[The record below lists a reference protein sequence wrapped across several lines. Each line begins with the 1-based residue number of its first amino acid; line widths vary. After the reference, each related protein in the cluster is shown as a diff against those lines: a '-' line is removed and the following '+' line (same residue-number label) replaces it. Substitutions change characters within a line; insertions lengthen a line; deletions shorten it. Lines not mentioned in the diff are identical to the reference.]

1 MKDTRKGP
9 WVTILLT
16 ALLVAG
22 SPLLM
27 GQDLTSREEAMKAF
41 AQLLKISP
49 DPPDVK
55 VNVRRIEERDGL
67 RIEDISWTSL
77 DGEEPLAY
85 VLRPAFA
92 PDRLPAI
99 ICLHGSSGSRDSM
112 VTEKF
117 GRGKWI
123 RYGKETPHERL
134 LGWARELARQGYLIL
149 ALTQRGLDRRTPDTN
164 DQSKE
169 MLLRGRTLMGAI
181 VFEIRQAL
189 TYLQER
195 PDVDPGQIGV
205 TGMSFGG
212 ITTFYSWLVDDR
224 IAAAASI
231 CGGVG
236 SLEEFVATGSRSYH
250 GIYWWIPGML
260 TQGDQGAFA
269 AAMAP
274 RPLMLWAPLD
284 DIGMPKEGVDR
295 FLKEVQPAYSE
306 AGGLESLRVLRP
318 PGKHQFTLEAFKAMK
333 EFFDEYLLK

>member
-1 MKDTRKGP
+1 VKDTRKGP

-27 GQDLTSREEAMKAF
+27 GQDLTTREEAMKAF

-117 GRGKWI
+117 GHGKWI

-250 GIYWWIPGML
+250 GI
-260 TQGDQGAFA
+260 
-269 AAMAP
+269 
-274 RPLMLWAPLD
+274 
-284 DIGMPKEGVDR
+284 
-295 FLKEVQPAYSE
+295 
-306 AGGLESLRVLRP
+306 
-318 PGKHQFTLEAFKAMK
+318 
-333 EFFDEYLLK
+333 

>member
-1 MKDTRKGP
+1 M
-9 WVTILLT
+9 VLLT
-16 ALLVAG
+16 ALLASG

-27 GQDLTSREEAMKAF
+27 GQGFTSREEAMKVF

-49 DPPDVK
+49 DHPDVK
-55 VNVRRIEERDGL
+55 VNVRRIEEREGL

-77 DGEEPLAY
+77 DGQEPLAY
-85 VLRPAFA
+85 VVRPALA

-112 VTEKF
+112 VTEEF

-123 RYGKETPHERL
+123 RYGNETSHERL

-169 MLLRGRTLMGAI
+169 MLVRGRTLMGAI

-189 TYLQER
+189 TYLQKR
-195 PDVDPGQIGV
+195 QDVDPDRLGV

-212 ITTFYSWLVDDR
+212 ITTFYSWLVDNR
-224 IAAAASI
+224 ITAAASI

-236 SLEEFVATGSRSYH
+236 SVGEFVETGSRGYH
-250 GIYWWIPGML
+250 GFYWWIPDML
-260 TQGDQGAFA
+260 TQGDQGDFA

-295 FLKEVQPAYSE
+295 FLSEAYPAYYETGHSE
-306 AGGLESLRVLRP
+306 NLLVLRP